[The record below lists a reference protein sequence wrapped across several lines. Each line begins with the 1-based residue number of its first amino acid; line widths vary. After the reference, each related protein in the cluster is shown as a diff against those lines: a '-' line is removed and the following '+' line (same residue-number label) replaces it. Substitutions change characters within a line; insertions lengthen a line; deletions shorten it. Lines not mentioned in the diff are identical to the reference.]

1 MKKKFVLVA
10 TINCE
15 IPDKIQTKLIELV
28 GVDAILRTDEGFR
41 IKTALEGQSA
51 RELNR
56 LLLSALRS
64 IDRKTT
70 LRGEWTSD
78 GITERF
84 FDYVPKGV
92 RKA

>member
-1 MKKKFVLVA
+1 MKL
-10 TINCE
+10 T
-15 IPDKIQTKLIELV
+15 ELV
-28 GVDAILRTDEGFR
+28 GVDAILRTVEGLG
-41 IKTALEGQSA
+41 IKSSLEGESA

-56 LLLSALRS
+56 SLLSALRS